1 MTETPTPWMSRL
13 SFLEKPIS
21 VVGVLV
27 LAGAMGYGYHELSVL
42 HVQIDSTQKELDR
55 INNKSIPCLQ
65 SKIEKLKN
73 APVRELVTPRAIEV
87 ELTNQR
93 DPQGRQLY
101 NYTLWLDMPASRK
114 KDISSVKYF
123 FDDKSMRVKTHIG
136 TQPSN
141 SFAVSY
147 KGWGCFSDVV
157 VTIDS
162 PGRLSPPIHFD
173 MCKAIEQPESSSG
186 PECK

>member
-1 MTETPTPWMSRL
+1 MSETPPSRL
-13 SFLEKPIS
+13 SRLSILEKLIS
-21 VVGVLV
+21 AVGVLALV
-27 LAGAMGYGYHELSVL
+27 VAMAYGYHELSVL
-42 HVQIDSTQKELDR
+42 PEQIQARTQKKADLNR
-55 INNKSIPCLQ
+55 SIDCLN
-65 SKIEKLKN
+65 SEIHKLEN
-73 APVRELVTPRAIEV
+73 APVRDLVTPRAIEV

-93 DPQGRQLY
+93 DPQGLQLY

-114 KDISSVKYF
+114 KDISRVKYF
-123 FDDKSMRVKTHIG
+123 FDDKSMRLKTHLG

-147 KGWGCFSDVV
+147 LGWGCFSDVV

-162 PGRLSPPIHFD
+162 PGQLFPPIHFD
-173 MCKAIEQPESSSG
+173 MCTAIEQPESSSG